1 MFELDK
7 NLRAIILDNL
17 PEEGL
22 SISALSRL
30 LKDRGIKIHR
40 LELSGYLKALSDM
53 RVLRERDVK
62 PSKVFSPTLSAK
74 RTFYESLG
82 DIIKKETDDED
93 LRCSLALFT
102 LNKLLKRPVF
112 KRELRLCGLSGTPA
126 TRSVTSVELAE
137 ARNATSRAGLK
148 IPIGD
153 KALLSNEDQSD
164 RLVKILLE
172 LLLEIDSIRPY
183 ALETRQKT
191 LEEG

>member
-7 NLRAIILDNL
+7 NLRETILDNL

-30 LKDRGIKIHR
+30 LKERGIKIHR

-62 PSKVFSPTLSAK
+62 PSKVFSPTPTAK

-82 DIIKKETDDED
+82 NVIKKETDDEE
-93 LRCSLALFT
+93 LRCALALYT
-102 LNKLLKRPVF
+102 LNKLLRRPVF
-112 KRELRLCGLSGTPA
+112 ERELRLCGLHGTP
-126 TRSVTSVELAE
+126 TSKRISNVELAE
-137 ARNATSRAGLK
+137 ARNAISKAGLK
-148 IPIGD
+148 VPIGD
-153 KALLSNEDQSD
+153 KALVSDTDYSD
-164 RLVKILLE
+164 RLVKIILE
-172 LLLEIDSIRPY
+172 LLLEIGDIRAY